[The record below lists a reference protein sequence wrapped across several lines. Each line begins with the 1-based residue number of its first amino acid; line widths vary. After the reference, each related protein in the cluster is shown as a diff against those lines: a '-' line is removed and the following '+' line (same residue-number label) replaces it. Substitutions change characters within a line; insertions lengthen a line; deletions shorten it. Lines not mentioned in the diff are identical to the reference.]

1 MPEVVCYK
9 GSEISYQIARRVIS
23 IKYISLVNLIMDKEV
38 VKELIQKEMNVNN
51 LTRELNKLLNNEAT
65 QRQISED
72 YIQLQNILNAGGNA
86 SAKAAEIIIASAS

>member
-1 MPEVVCYK
+1 
-9 GSEISYQIARRVIS
+9 
-23 IKYISLVNLIMDKEV
+23 MDKEV

-72 YIQLQNILNAGGNA
+72 YIQLQNILNAGGMLLQKPQKSLLHQLLNNL
-86 SAKAAEIIIASAS
+86 IARMMRQIMKRKILMRFMLCI